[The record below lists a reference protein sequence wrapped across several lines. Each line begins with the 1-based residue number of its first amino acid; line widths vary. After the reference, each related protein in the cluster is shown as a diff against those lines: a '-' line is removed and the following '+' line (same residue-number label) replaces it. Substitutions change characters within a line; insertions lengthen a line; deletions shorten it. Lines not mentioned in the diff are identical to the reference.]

1 MKFSIILPTW
11 NGEKTIEETLRCV
24 SNLKT
29 NEQFDFE
36 LILCDDKSSDRTINI
51 AENFKNQNKIK
62 NFKIVKNVDNL
73 GYPGNIRRTAKHS
86 SGEYLFLLGQDD
98 LIPKDILVHYFEILK
113 DNTVGAICRPYYAFD
128 ESYKKPIRYK
138 QLVTKDQIKPIKI
151 SIHDEPEKVHKVFS
165 TLDQLSSLCLKKKWI
180 EKDFHDDVFS
190 CHVYPFMSIFI
201 KHPVVFTNKY
211 SVAVRVNSSQCINVS
226 GIYDKS
232 PIESWVQMLKSFNYD
247 NELKNYLIKNFVC
260 SNWIGLFQI
269 KNYSKKPYR
278 YLFREYFLLIKGNK
292 KNMFNLY
299 LNLTMILCIIVPRK
313 LLAPFVNF
321 VKDKIN
327 SKFIPKVEIIN
338 L

>member
-11 NGEKTIEETLRCV
+11 NGEETIEETLNCV
-24 SNLKT
+24 SNLDTYEKF
-29 NEQFDFE
+29 NFE
-36 LILCDDKSSDRTINI
+36 LILCDDKSNDRTISI
-51 AENFKNQNKIK
+51 AENFKNQKKIK
-62 NFKIVKNVDNL
+62 NFKIIQNRDNL
-73 GYPGNIRRTAKHS
+73 GYPGNIRRTANHS

-98 LIPKDILVHYFEILK
+98 LIPKDILIHYFEILK
-113 DNTVGAICRPYYAFD
+113 DDKVGAICRPYYAFD
-128 ESYKKPIRYK
+128 ESYRKPIRYK
-138 QLVTKDQIKPIKI
+138 QLVTKDQNKPIKI
-151 SIHDEPEKVHKVFS
+151 TINDEPEKVHKVFS
-165 TLDQLSSLCLKKKWI
+165 TLDQLSSLCFKKKWI
-180 EKDFHDDVFS
+180 EKDFHDDVFP

-201 KHPVVFTNKY
+201 KHPIVFTNKY

-247 NELKNYLIKNFVC
+247 HKLKKYLIKNFVC

-292 KNMFNLY
+292 KNIFNLY
-299 LNLTMILCIIVPRK
+299 LNLTMILCIFVPRK
-313 LLAPFVNF
+313 LLVPIVNY